1 MELESLVDRI
11 YEAAVVPQQWTS
23 VLDGMAQISGGVGT
37 LLFADTPSNMQLI
50 CSPSI
55 RDFCDYWVSSRW
67 LEDNTRGQRLIP
79 IREPRFL
86 TDLDGFSPKELD
98 SEPFYTE
105 FLRSFGLGWCVG
117 TAIRSP
123 VGDTLVFSIE
133 REHRKGPVEHHRVEA
148 LDSLRPHLAR
158 SALLSARIGLERA
171 RAGVEALQ
179 AVGLP
184 AAVLSRDGRALAFNQ
199 GLADCAPTIRVGAR
213 DKVWFERIQSN
224 AIFEG
229 ILPILGD
236 PKAGGRSLPLPDQS
250 GRPPIIVHFLPM
262 RRSALDIFS
271 GAYAMMYVT
280 ELAIKAGPQ
289 PALLEAL
296 FDLTAAEAKV
306 ASQLVEGQSVSEI
319 ALRQGVASNTVRM
332 QLKSIFAKTGVHRQA
347 ELVGLLT
354 IRP

>member
-1 MELESLVDRI
+1 MESLVDKI
-11 YEAAVVPQQWTS
+11 YEAAIVPQHWTA
-23 VLDGMAQISGGVGT
+23 VLDGMAQMSGGVGT
-37 LLFADTPSNMQLI
+37 LLFADTRSNMQLI

-55 RDFCDYWVSSRW
+55 QDFCDQWVNSRW
-67 LEDNTRGQRLIP
+67 LEHNTRGQRLIP

-86 TDLDGFSPKELD
+86 TDLDGFSPEELD
-98 SEPFYTE
+98 REPFYTE
-105 FLRSFGLGWCVG
+105 FLRSWGLGWCVG

-123 VGDTLVFSIE
+123 PGDTLVFSVE
-133 REHRKGPVEHHRVEA
+133 REHHKGPVERHQAEA
-148 LDSLRPHLAR
+148 LDGLRPHLAR
-158 SALLSARIGLERA
+158 SALLSARMGLERA
-171 RAGVEALQ
+171 RAGVEVLQ

-184 AAVLSRDGRALAFNQ
+184 AAVLTSNGRALVFNEK
-199 GLADCAPTIRVGAR
+199 LASLSPTIRIGAR
-213 DKVWFERIQSN
+213 DKVSFGRSEST
-224 AIFEG
+224 AIFES
-229 ILPILGD
+229 ILPTLRD
-236 PKAGGRSLPLPDQS
+236 PKAGGRSLPLPAES
-250 GRPPIIVHFLPM
+250 GSPPIIVHFLPI

-271 GAYAMMYVT
+271 GAYALMYVT